1 MQTLLVAGSC
11 INSLTLNGNLY
22 FLHGCS
28 SPRSVRSLNL
38 TTLEVSI
45 IVENVD
51 GMFGVAAYEDTVFW
65 TGIARV
71 YSTIIDGS
79 VISELLHIPSYGG
92 SSFRG
97 ITVVHPS
104 FQVTNISCQ
113 SVTTTAT
120 VGFTSASPVVS
131 QTHIAKP
138 SPSLMVQEVAQS
150 SISSVS

>member
-1 MQTLLVAGSC
+1 MQTLLTAGSC

-28 SPRSVRSLNL
+28 SPKSVRSLNL

-71 YSTIIDGS
+71 YSTPINGS
-79 VISELLHIPSYGG
+79 GVIRELLHISSYGG
-92 SSFRG
+92 SLFRG
-97 ITVVHPS
+97 ITVV
-104 FQVTNISCQ
+104 QTNMS
-113 SVTTTAT
+113 SPT
-120 VGFTSASPVVS
+120 VPETDSTSSPVS
-131 QTHIAKP
+131 YCMILYFITHCICWSA
-138 SPSLMVQEVAQS
+138 L
-150 SISSVS
+150 